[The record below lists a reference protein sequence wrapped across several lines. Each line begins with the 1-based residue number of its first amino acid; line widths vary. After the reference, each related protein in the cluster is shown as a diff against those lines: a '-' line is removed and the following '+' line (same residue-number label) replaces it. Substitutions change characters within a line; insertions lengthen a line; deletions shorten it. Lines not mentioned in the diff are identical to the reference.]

1 MKAFILFSA
10 LSCLV
15 NYSHAQQQS
24 AETKPEF
31 ARFKIGL
38 NATPEMGYRIIMVTG
53 SSIASMRNE
62 TEIPK
67 MCYSAGVTVNYNFSK
82 KIGIEAGLQYASR
95 GYTSI
100 TNDLISFGFFLVPK
114 EIEVRYNWN
123 YLEIPLRFV
132 FTSGDKKMKFLASAG
147 ATTGFFRGGQR
158 TIIQKYEDGRETRSN
173 NDFSGTYRQIS
184 ISPQLSLGAEYQL
197 SSLFHFRF
205 EPIARYALN
214 SVVNSP
220 LKTNLISGG
229 LLVSFYVVL

>member
-1 MKAFILFSA
+1 MKIFTVVATLFLA
-10 LSCLV
+10 LGGF
-15 NYSHAQQQS
+15 AQDDQMVL
-24 AETKPEF
+24 KPEF
-31 ARFKIGL
+31 ARFKVGL

-62 TEIPK
+62 TEVPK
-67 MCYSAGVTVNYNFSK
+67 ICYSAGVTVNYNFSK
-82 KIGIEAGLQYASR
+82 KVGIEAGLQYASR

-100 TNDLISFGFFLVPK
+100 TNDIISFGFLAPK

-158 TIIQKYEDGRETRSN
+158 TIIQKYEDGHEARSN